1 MCQPRCRRGTEAE
14 RIAAMEHM
22 MGYAGSWTD
31 GSRTTIALVAGTD
44 QQPSA
49 ELYSTAQRAPVVYV
63 RHSSEEINATADRLE
78 ENLEAIARRGI
89 RFVSGER
96 DIMGNRV
103 RVGLVDPTPDEIAYI
118 ESLGPAITVEDAEP
132 AGP

>member
-1 MCQPRCRRGTEAE
+1 
-14 RIAAMEHM
+14 MEHM

-44 QQPSA
+44 QQPFA
-49 ELYSTAQRAPVVYV
+49 ELYSTAQRAPEFVYV

-78 ENLEAIARRGI
+78 ENLEEIARRGI
-89 RFVSGER
+89 RFVSSER

-132 AGP
+132 AGQ